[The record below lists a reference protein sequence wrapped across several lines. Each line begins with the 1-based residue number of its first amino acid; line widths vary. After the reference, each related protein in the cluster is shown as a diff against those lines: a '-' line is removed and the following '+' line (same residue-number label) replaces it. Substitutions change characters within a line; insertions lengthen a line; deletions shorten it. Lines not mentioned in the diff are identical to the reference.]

1 MKMGKIKKTT
11 NKLVL
16 GAFRLYKKNSNF
28 EYALYQPTNAN
39 NHIQLRWLDGR
50 VPASVHYEFLFEN
63 KYGGY
68 SVELHAE
75 KSKIQKEM
83 CGEFAIINL
92 GLRKINNRDL
102 VFSFRHRDDYGA
114 ALRILYGFDASP
126 EFMAKDMRSLI
137 QETRVLVEDA
147 VRRIKPG

>member
-1 MKMGKIKKTT
+1 MGEIKENT

-16 GAFRLYKKNSNF
+16 RAFRLHERILNF
-28 EYALYQPTNAN
+28 EYAVYQPTNAN
-39 NHIQLRWLDGR
+39 NHIQLRWRNGR
-50 VPASVHYEFLFEN
+50 VPASVHYEFLFE
-63 KYGGY
+63 KKHGGY

-83 CGEFAIINL
+83 CGEFAKINF

-102 VFSFRHRDDYGA
+102 GFYFRHRDDYGA